1 MTANEPEQPRRLGDK
16 IVRAHEQACEQGKA
30 DVARALL
37 RALEL
42 ELSGFGNA
50 PEQREA
56 DAEIQAAFERQQR
69 LDSPG

>member
-1 MTANEPEQPRRLGDK
+1 MTDEPRRLGDK
-16 IVRAHEQACEQGKA
+16 IVRAHEQAYEQGKA

-42 ELSGFGNA
+42 ELSSFGSA

-56 DAEIQAAFERQQR
+56 DAEIQAAFQRQQE